1 MNTASLPTEK
11 QRVLV
16 VDDMPET
23 VAVLVDTLL
32 LKGFDVVPAYDPR
45 TALNIAFHEP
55 PDIILLDIMMPD
67 MDGYEVCRRL
77 KAYRT
82 TRDVPVIFVTALG
95 QVRDV
100 VEGFS
105 SGGVD
110 YITKP
115 YRMPEVSS
123 RIHNHLRIRRI
134 QQKLEEENRLLLAEV
149 KHLQELTQRQVDSA
163 RRLEAA
169 NSELYALA
177 MMDPLTE
184 MPNRRRF
191 DLYLQRVWEEL
202 TKAQISL
209 GLLFCDLDNFK
220 RINDQFGHPVGDR
233 YLQYVGQVLQKML
246 PTGALAARYGG
257 DEFAVVLPGVLW
269 AQGQAF
275 ARELLHELG
284 KRPFIPKPGHSPIDI
299 TLSIGVAAT
308 IPSPGQSLA
317 AFIEEADNALY
328 QHKA

>member
-1 MNTASLPTEK
+1 MNTVALPVEK
-11 QRVLV
+11 KRVLV

-23 VAVLVDTLL
+23 VAVLVETLL

-45 TALNIAFHEP
+45 TALRLAFDEP

-123 RIHNHLRIRRI
+123 RIHNHLRIRRL
-134 QQKLEEENRLLLAEV
+134 QRKLEEENKRLLSEV
-149 KHLQELTQRQVDSA
+149 RYLQELTQRQADAVQG
-163 RRLEAA
+163 LEVA
-169 NSELYALA
+169 NAELY
-177 MMDPLTE
+177 
-184 MPNRRRF
+184 
-191 DLYLQRVWEEL
+191 
-202 TKAQISL
+202 
-209 GLLFCDLDNFK
+209 
-220 RINDQFGHPVGDR
+220 
-233 YLQYVGQVLQKML
+233 
-246 PTGALAARYGG
+246 
-257 DEFAVVLPGVLW
+257 
-269 AQGQAF
+269 
-275 ARELLHELG
+275 
-284 KRPFIPKPGHSPIDI
+284 
-299 TLSIGVAAT
+299 
-308 IPSPGQSLA
+308 SLA
-317 AFIEEADNALY
+317 RLGSANGNAQSPPL
-328 QHKA
+328 